1 MSAVSQYGHLAAQ
14 NTCSLTCR
22 VPVSVQGCLHTFCVH
37 CVLMAW
43 ACLFVLVVFRVP
55 GRCKGTLVCMCAVS
69 QHRHMVGQHACLH
82 TSTSST
88 FMWLYVHM
96 CLCACCV
103 FALPPGDMGMPVCTP
118 SQHHYLV
125 IRAFWF
131 APLTCPSATAWHHGN
146 GCLQAVFVQLCHVA
160 VQTVFYSVP
169 VMLHRVSRHEHTYLH
184 TCCVQVMPHACAGGL
199 VCMQCRHTHS

>member
-37 CVLMAW
+37 CVLMAR